1 MTKALLV
8 KDGDNVATS
17 LDRLG
22 CGERVILR
30 EGGDALEVQLAED
43 VAFGHKFAVR
53 AIAAGEPIVKYAET
67 IGLATRAI
75 APGEWVHVHNV
86 ESVRARGDRAP
97 GDNR

>member
-8 KDGDNVATS
+8 KQGDNVATS
-17 LDRLG
+17 LERLAR
-22 CGERVILR
+22 GEQVSLAA
-30 EGGDALEVQLAED
+30 GGTALEVRLAED
-43 VAFGHKFAVR
+43 IAFGHKFAVR
-53 AIAAGEPIVKYAET
+53 PIAAGEPILKYAET

-97 GDNR
+97 GGAR

>member
-8 KDGDNVATS
+8 KQGDNVATS
-17 LDRLG
+17 LERLAR
-22 CGERVILR
+22 GEQVSLAA
-30 EGGDALEVQLAED
+30 GGEALEVRLAED
-43 VAFGHKFAVR
+43 IAFGHKFAVR

-97 GDNR
+97 GGSR

>member
-1 MTKALLV
+1 VTKALLV
-8 KDGDNVATS
+8 KQGDNVATS
-17 LDRLG
+17 LERLAR
-22 CGERVILR
+22 GEQVSLAA
-30 EGGDALEVQLAED
+30 GGEALEVRLAED
-43 VAFGHKFAVR
+43 IAFGHKFAVR

-97 GDNR
+97 GGSR

>member
-1 MTKALLV
+1 MNRALLV

-17 LDRLG
+17 LDRLT
-22 CGERVILR
+22 CGEELQFAAAGATLRV
-30 EGGDALEVQLAED
+30 ELAED

-97 GDNR
+97 GGIR

>member
-8 KDGDNVATS
+8 KDSDNVATS
-17 LDRLG
+17 LDRLTR
-22 CGERVILR
+22 GEQVTLG
-30 EGGDALEVQLAED
+30 EGAAALDVQLAED
-43 VAFGHKFAVR
+43 IAFGHKFAVR
-53 AIAAGEPIVKYAET
+53 AIAAGEPILKYAET

-97 GDNR
+97 GGSR

>member
-1 MTKALLV
+1 MSRALLV

-17 LDRLG
+17 LDRLA
-22 CGERVILR
+22 CGEQIALTA
-30 EGGDALEVQLAED
+30 GGAMLEVRLAED
-43 VAFGHKFAVR
+43 IAFGHKFAVR
-53 AIAAGEPIVKYAET
+53 AIAAGDPILKYAET

-97 GDNR
+97 ASTR